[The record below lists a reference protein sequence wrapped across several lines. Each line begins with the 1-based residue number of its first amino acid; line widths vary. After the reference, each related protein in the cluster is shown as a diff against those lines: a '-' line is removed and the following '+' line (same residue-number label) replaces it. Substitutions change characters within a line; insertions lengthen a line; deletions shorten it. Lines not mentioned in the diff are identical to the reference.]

1 MKKCERYIENR
12 LPQDFYKRI
21 TGGDYKYQLYP
32 AFTDREAWAKAG
44 ESKFAAEII
53 AEADQIAENQVPQL
67 LYSNYV
73 QFAKNGNRTEYETP
87 YFRRRK
93 DLGFLATALC
103 LTGDKEKYMARL
115 LDYTVAI
122 LEERSWCVPSHARWT
137 HHSTLRW
144 RNCDLFA
151 AETAAVMALL
161 YLILGEELEKEIPGI
176 TELIRQKSLEQ
187 SIYYVMDKNI
197 VHWWDVQEK
206 PANWTVWC
214 SSNCIITGLILE
226 PNGKKRAAQI
236 KRFLANTSR
245 FIHYYADDGYC
256 AEGASYYMK
265 ANLMVF
271 QTMFILDKAL
281 PGSMDKMFSEPKIKA
296 MVEFL
301 PRARI
306 CSGTIVSFGDSQPK
320 LQPCQALLAP
330 AGKYFDSKPLLGLAA
345 RNEYTLGACGDYL
358 ASLLATLF
366 DRPEAIPEMDENC
379 NGTVIFPDRLAIFRS
394 EKLSLSL
401 KSGHNNESHNHN
413 DLGHFELFSGEVPV
427 VLDAGTGSYAKIH
440 FSEQR
445 YTLWHTRGTGHNA
458 PVFGEYE
465 QVKGEGYTS
474 SFTIQDERIIR
485 CDLSH
490 AYPAEAGVKSAE
502 RIIEYSEDM
511 VTVEDSF
518 VLDKGQATEITL
530 LTACTPDVKDDVTIQ
545 LGDVSLR
552 LEDSVLIA
560 VEQMPDLTHGSDHN
574 IDLIWGTAVFALKLK
589 LKGNH
594 SKMIFNRTR

>member
-1 MKKCERYIENR
+1 MKKSERYIHDR
-12 LPQDFYKRI
+12 LPQDFYSRI
-21 TGGDYKYQLYP
+21 AGGDYARQLYP
-32 AFTDREAWAKAG
+32 AFADREAWSKAG
-44 ESKFAAEII
+44 KSKFAAEII
-53 AEADQIAENQVPQL
+53 AGADQIAENQVPQL
-67 LYSNYV
+67 LYSNYA
-73 QFAKNGNRTEYETP
+73 QFAINGNRTEYETP

-93 DLGFLATALC
+93 DLGFLAVALC
-103 LTGDKEKYMARL
+103 LTGDKAKYMARL

-122 LEERSWCVPSHARWT
+122 LEERSWCIPSHARWT
-137 HHSTLRW
+137 HNSTLRW

-161 YLILGEELEKEIPGI
+161 YLVLGEELEKEIPGI
-176 TELIRQKSLEQ
+176 SGMIRQKSLEQ

-226 PNGKKRAAQI
+226 PDGKKLAAQI
-236 KRFLANTSR
+236 RRFLANTSR

-256 AEGASYYMK
+256 AEGASYYAK

-271 QTMFILDKAL
+271 QTIFMLDKAL
-281 PGSMDKMFSEPKIKA
+281 PGAMNKMFSEPKIKA

-330 AGKYFDSKPLLGLAA
+330 AGKYFDSQPLLGLAA
-345 RNEYTLGACGDYL
+345 RSEYRLGECGDFL

-366 DRPEAIPEMDENC
+366 DRPETIPEMDENSKA
-379 NGTVIFPDRLAIFRS
+379 TVIFPDRLAIFRS
-394 EKLSLSL
+394 ENFSLSL
-401 KSGHNNESHNHN
+401 KAGNNNESHNHN
-413 DLGHFELFSGEVPV
+413 DLGHFELFSGDVPV
-427 VLDAGTGSYAKIH
+427 ILDAGTGNYAKIH

-465 QVKGEGYTS
+465 QVKGEEYTAA
-474 SFTIQDERIIR
+474 FTVQDDRIIR

-490 AYPAEAGVKSAE
+490 AYPDEAGVKSAE
-502 RIIEYSEDM
+502 RLIEYSENT

-518 VLDKGQATEITL
+518 VLEKEMTAGITL
-530 LTACTPDVKDDVTIQ
+530 LTACVPEVADDVTIQ
-545 LGDVSLR
+545 LGDVCLR
-552 LEDSVLIA
+552 LEDSVLES
-560 VEQMPDLTHGSDHN
+560 VEQMPDLKHDG
-574 IDLIWGTAVFALKLK
+574 DLIWGTAVFALKLK
-589 LKGNH
+589 LKSNH
-594 SKMIFNRTR
+594 SKMVFNLTR